1 MLVDE
6 CFTLG
11 QQNPKPIVV
20 VFQTIQDKQMVMQAK
35 HLLKGET
42 SDADRKI
49 YISDYTPQVV
59 QDKRKRD
66 ADVRKIALGK
76 HGVDNIT
83 YTNPGLTVAGIP
95 CRKKV
100 VPPTPRE
107 LVNVPPEDLQ
117 RILKIPVARSDNVT
131 EDGGVF
137 TAYTAA
143 VSTHKEVRDL
153 YLKLKMVQPS
163 AKHIVCSYWVDHP
176 EEYYALDY
184 HDDGEHTVG
193 RLLMDFL
200 KENDLKNRVIFV
212 ARRYGGVKMGAARFN
227 CYLKV
232 AKQSIIKGQFNHV
245 LQTEQQVICDNPRM
259 IRKPRSTT
267 DFLNRRMRK
276 IDFQVD

>member
-1 MLVDE
+1 M
-6 CFTLG
+6 
-11 QQNPKPIVV
+11 
-20 VFQTIQDKQMVMQAK
+20 
-35 HLLKGET
+35 
-42 SDADRKI
+42 
-49 YISDYTPQVV
+49 
-59 QDKRKRD
+59 
-66 ADVRKIALGK
+66 
-76 HGVDNIT
+76 
-83 YTNPGLTVAGIP
+83 AGIP
-95 CRKKV
+95 YCKKV

-131 EDGGVF
+131 EDGSVF

-245 LQTEQQVICDNPRM
+245 LQTEQQVICDDPRM
-259 IRKPRSTT
+259 IRKPRSTIQRSPEQEAVVMQSQT
-267 DFLNRRMRK
+267 ARQQLIPKSTRLTQQYQQTMEQKYHQLLELTRQSIPKRG
-276 IDFQVD
+276 ICWQQR